1 MHLFNPFLLIIFQA
15 FLTTSGQ
22 AMTCGHGQGGRLG
35 LGTEDPQLTP
45 HPIKVPSDQVCN
57 SVALG
62 VDHSLFLMSTGVVW
76 SCGSNSYHQV

>member
-1 MHLFNPFLLIIFQA
+1 
-15 FLTTSGQ
+15 
-22 AMTCGHGQGGRLG
+22 MTCGHGQGGRLG

-62 VDHSLFLMSTGVVW
+62 VDHSLFLMSSGVVW